1 MGQGRV
7 RWAMTTPEQPES
19 QSESPGTS
27 PEQGEVPGEK
37 NVVADR
43 AFTIGLGLYLAVIG
57 CGLLLRSLPEAFAA
71 WLIDNVYDGQFRL
84 VAVGMAIFGAALLAI
99 GVVGSIGRDRLEQW
113 FQFVKSLGPAGVL
126 GVLWTT
132 MPAIGGI
139 LLLTYIGS
147 ISDFLAAH
155 GVLGLLLYIVIFI
168 FSAGFGA
175 LPTYSQ
181 AILAGWAFGP
191 VTGFLAAWVGF
202 IGASLIGFYVAR
214 LVSRDRVEHVIEKN
228 AKAEAI
234 RQALVGHGFVRTTV
248 IVTLL
253 RIPPNSPF
261 ALTNLVMSA
270 TGVAKIPF
278 LIGTALGMA
287 PRTLA
292 AVWLASEGAKRGDD
306 ILAVLSKDWRAAV
319 IGIAIMFVVLGVIG
333 SIAKKALAK
342 VTEAQPK
349 PVDATEPD
357 QGS

>member
-1 MGQGRV
+1 
-7 RWAMTTPEQPES
+7 MTTPEQSES
-19 QSESPGTS
+19 QTEGTGT
-27 PEQGEVPGEK
+27 PQAQGDVSVEK

-43 AFTIGLGLYLAVIG
+43 AFTVGLGLYVAVIG
-57 CGLLLRSLPEAFAA
+57 CGLVLRSLPEAFAG
-71 WLIDNVYDGQFRL
+71 WLVDNLYDGQFRP
-84 VAVGMAIFGAALLAI
+84 VAVGMAVFGAAMLAI
-99 GVVGSIGRDRLEQW
+99 GIVGSIGRERLERW
-113 FQFVKSLGPAGVL
+113 FQVVKSLGPAGVL

-139 LLLTYIGS
+139 LLLTYIGT
-147 ISDFLAAH
+147 ISDFLVEH
-155 GVLGLLLYIVIFI
+155 GTLGLLLYIVIFI

-202 IGASLIGFYVAR
+202 IGASMIGFHVAR
-214 LVSRDRVEHVIEKN
+214 MVSRNRVEHLIEKN

-270 TGVAKIPF
+270 TGVARIPF
-278 LIGTALGMA
+278 LIGTAVGMA
-287 PRTLA
+287 PRTFA
-292 AVWLASEGAKRGDD
+292 AVWLATEGAKRGDD
-306 ILAVLSKDWRAAV
+306 ILEVLSKDWRAAV
-319 IGIAIMFVVLGVIG
+319 IGVAIMFVVLGVIG

-342 VTEAQPK
+342 VTETQPK
-349 PVDATEPD
+349 PGVAVEPD
-357 QGS
+357 QGN

>member
-1 MGQGRV
+1 
-7 RWAMTTPEQPES
+7 MTKPEPPES
-19 QSESPGTS
+19 QTESPSAPPDRAGTK
-27 PEQGEVPGEK
+27 GEK
-37 NVVADR
+37 NVIADR
-43 AFTIGLGLYLAVIG
+43 AFTVGMAIYVGIIG

-84 VAVGMAIFGAALLAI
+84 VAVGMAIIGAALLAI
-99 GVVGSIGRDRLEQW
+99 GIVGSIGRARLEQW
-113 FQFVKSLGPAGVL
+113 FQVVKSLGPAGVL

-132 MPAIGGI
+132 MPALGGI

-147 ISDFLAAH
+147 ISDFLVAH
-155 GVLGLLLYIVIFI
+155 GTLGLLLYIVIFI

-214 LVSRDRVEHVIEKN
+214 VVSRDRVEHLIERN
-228 AKAEAI
+228 PKAEAI
-234 RQALVGHGFVRTTV
+234 RRALVGHGFARTTV

-270 TGVAKIPF
+270 TGVARVPF

-306 ILAVLSKDWRAAV
+306 ILSVLSKDWRAAV
-319 IGIAIMFVVLGVIG
+319 IGVTIMFVVLGVIG
-333 SIAKKALAK
+333 SIAKRALAK
-342 VTEAQPK
+342 VTDAQPR
-349 PVDATEPD
+349 PVQAAD
-357 QGS
+357 